1 MLYCS
6 DSNNTEVNGISLRST
21 EVNVIDMF
29 SLTLFYFAR
38 MAALTTESSLPWWL
52 RAIWESVEEQWETAW
67 ISAWGTH
74 LVHSRDL
81 TRCTACGL
89 ASSCL
94 AALRSL
100 LQFFKMLSIVC
111 VDVFFWEF
119 RFNSCDWFHE
129 MHNMSMSMISCAAA
143 TSLCKT
149 LVMCSELA
157 HYACLPLLITSM
169 LGSTLYS
176 ISQFHAL
183 FHLDWT
189 NLYWMHCYFH
199 AVCLYLIHYLGW
211 TILLWNRNSKEMFWY
226 SIVALFSQYA
236 GLKKKRTTHESGVI
250 SHQ

>member
-1 MLYCS
+1 
-6 DSNNTEVNGISLRST
+6 
-21 EVNVIDMF
+21 
-29 SLTLFYFAR
+29 
-38 MAALTTESSLPWWL
+38 MAALTMESSLPWWP

-89 ASSCL
+89 ASCL

-100 LQFFKMLSIVC
+100 LQFFKMLLIIC

-129 MHNMSMSMISCAAA
+129 MHNMSMSMISC
-143 TSLCKT
+143 
-149 LVMCSELA
+149 
-157 HYACLPLLITSM
+157 PLLMTSM

-176 ISQFHAL
+176 ISQFHVL

-189 NLYWMHCYFH
+189 NLYWTHCYFH
-199 AVCLYLIHYLGW
+199 VVCLYLIHCRLDEPVLLNALLFFHGTTFVTNLIHCLDW
-211 TILLWNRNSKEMFWY
+211 TILLWNRNGKEIFWY
-226 SIVALFSQYA
+226 SIIALFNQYA
-236 GLKKKRTTHESGVI
+236 GLKKELRTNQLSSVTA
-250 SHQ
+250 HQ